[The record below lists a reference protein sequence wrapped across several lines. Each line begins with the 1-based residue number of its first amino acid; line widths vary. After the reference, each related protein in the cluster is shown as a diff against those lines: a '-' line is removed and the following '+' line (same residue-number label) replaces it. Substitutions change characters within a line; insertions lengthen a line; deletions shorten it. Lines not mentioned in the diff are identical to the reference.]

1 MSNIETKSRSRFFS
15 GVVALTAA
23 NLFVKVVGLILKI
36 PLRSL
41 LTDAGMAYYN
51 NAYEIY
57 AWLFTVA
64 TTGLPIAVSM
74 LVSENRVKGNV
85 KEIRKIFKVTTL
97 LFIVIGLVGTGV
109 MFFGAPFFERAYKIE
124 NSAFCMMAVA
134 PTLLFICVAS
144 ALRGYFQGYQRMSPT
159 AVSEVIEAVGK
170 LVIGLLLA
178 NYAIGQGY
186 PLYMVAAY
194 AALGLTIGVAGGML
208 FLIISKLLFRP
219 EKYDIEYAPLADESL
234 PVKSARK
241 ILGTLVMIAIPIT
254 LANSVMS
261 FSTMLDGMI
270 LSRRLQSVG
279 FNEEIVKTMIGNYK
293 SCATP
298 LANLPPAL
306 ITPITASI
314 IPLIS
319 ASIAAGN
326 RERTKRVM
334 DGSLLITAIV
344 ELPCALGMSVLAE
357 PIIKLLFGSDSS
369 AEAAAPLL
377 SILALSVFFVST
389 ISITSA
395 FLQAH
400 KLERK
405 PIISMICGAAV
416 KLLASFVLIG
426 IPSINIYGSPVAS
439 CLGCFTISAVN
450 LYFIKKY
457 IGFVPDFRKILMR
470 PFAAS
475 VICAVTALGGY
486 WFFGQFFGRLAVIL
500 AILVAMIV
508 YFFVVFLLRALTRED
523 ILLLPKGQALCRLLE
538 RLHLLK

>member
-1 MSNIETKSRSRFFS
+1 MSNTEIKSRSRFFS

-41 LTDAGMAYYN
+41 MTDAGMAYYN
-51 NAYEIY
+51 TAYEIY

-74 LVSENRVKGNV
+74 MISEDRAKGNV
-85 KEIRKIFKVTTL
+85 RETRKIFRVTAV
-97 LFIVIGLVGTGV
+97 LFILIGVVGSSV
-109 MFFGAPFFERAYKIE
+109 MLFGAPLFEKAYKMD
-124 NSAFCMMAVA
+124 NSAYCMMAVA
-134 PTLLFICVAS
+134 PTLFFICIAS
-144 ALRGYFQGYQRMSPT
+144 ALRGYFQGYQRMTPT
-159 AVSEVIEAVGK
+159 AVSEVIEAIGK

-178 NYAIGQGY
+178 NFAIQRGY

-208 FLIISKLLFRP
+208 FLIISKILFRP
-219 EKYDIEYAPLADESL
+219 EKYDIEYASLADETLKVRSTKRIVL
-234 PVKSARK
+234 
-241 ILGTLVMIAIPIT
+241 TLVMIAIPIT

-270 LSRRLQSVG
+270 LSRRLQSIG
-279 FNEEIVKTMIGNYK
+279 YSEEIVKTMIGNYK

-314 IPLIS
+314 IPLMS
-319 ASIAAGN
+319 AAIASGN

-334 DGSLLITAIV
+334 DGSLLITAIL

-357 PIIKLLFGSDSS
+357 PIIKLLFGNDSS

-405 PIISMICGAAV
+405 PILSMIGGAAV
-416 KLLASFVLIG
+416 KLIASYVLIG
-426 IPSINIYGSPVAS
+426 IPSLNIYGSPIAS
-439 CLGCFTISAVN
+439 CLGCFTISAIN
-450 LYFIKKY
+450 LYFIKKH
-457 IGFVPDFRKILMR
+457 IGFVPDFRKILIR
-470 PFAAS
+470 PFASA
-475 VICAVTALGGY
+475 VICALAAMGVYWLFNPHFGY
-486 WFFGQFFGRLAVIL
+486 LAVIL
-500 AILVAMIV
+500 AIPVAMIV
-508 YFFVVFLLRALTRED
+508 YAFVIFLFRALTRED
-523 ILLLPKGQALCRLLE
+523 ILLLPKGEKLCRLLGKM
-538 RLHLLK
+538 RLLK